1 MTRIA
6 LVGLAL
12 ASAPLMPA
20 LAASEIPLAPVSPL
34 TVQASSSAIPEQ
46 LKSAERDQ
54 YRAVFASIR
63 AGNWSDAAQRLDA
76 MPEGM
81 LTPFARAELYTA
93 KGSPKASAGALLAV
107 LTQAPELPQASDLA
121 RLARSRGAESTPDL
135 PEIHDLVRMAGA
147 SRRLAASSNRS
158 DAVAMELRP
167 QIISLIKSDQP
178 AEAEALLIS
187 RQTELTG
194 EALTEWQQRIAW
206 SYYLTGDDAS
216 ARRLAAQAQQGE
228 GEWKV
233 QADWVAG
240 LAAWRQ
246 RDYQTAGTAFDAVT
260 AHARDYEMR
269 AAGLF
274 WSARVDMA
282 IGRPNWVQTKLRTA
296 ARLPETFYGL
306 LAGSTLGMAIPAD
319 AAANAV
325 GGAVAAE
332 WQGLSRYPNIRV
344 AAALSEIGED
354 AYADEVLRH
363 QARIGA
369 GSEHNALLHL
379 ASRLDLP
386 STQIWL
392 AQHGPVGAAMPASA
406 RYPIPAWTPQG
417 GWRVDPSLVYAHA
430 LQESQFRADAVSPAG
445 AVGLM
450 QIMPTTAQLIARRK
464 GEVIDRSQLNRPA
477 VAFEYGQSY
486 LEMLRDMP
494 GTQGLLPKII
504 AAYNAGPASVMAWN
518 YKLRDGGDPLVFIE
532 SIPFAETRAYVAIVL
547 RNYWMYGRQQGKA
560 PASLKAIA
568 QGMWPRFPGLPGKTA
583 IRLESDSAGDGIT
596 SINGGGNTEM
606 ARAN

>member
-1 MTRIA
+1 VTRTA
-6 LVGLAL
+6 LLVLAL
-12 ASAPLMPA
+12 MTASAAPLS
-20 LAASEIPLAPVSPL
+20 AAEIPLAVKPAVVTMP
-34 TVQASSSAIPEQ
+34 ARAIPDQ

-63 AGNWSDAAQRLDA
+63 SGNWMDAAQRLDG
-76 MPEGM
+76 MPDGL
-81 LTPFARAELYTA
+81 LTAFARAELYTA
-93 KGSPKASAGALLAV
+93 KGSPKASLDAVMAV
-107 LTQAPELPQASDLA
+107 LTHAPELPQAADLA
-121 RLARSRGAESTPDL
+121 RLARSRGAEALPDL
-135 PEIHDLVRMAGA
+135 PVARDLVRLAGA
-147 SRRLAASSNRS
+147 SRRLAARTNRS

-167 QIISLIKSDQP
+167 QILSLIKSDQP
-178 AEAEALLIS
+178 AEAETLLLS
-187 RQTELTG
+187 RQAELTA
-194 EALTEWQQRIAW
+194 EARTEWQQRIAW
-206 SYYLTGDDAS
+206 SYYLTSDDTN
-216 ARRLAAQAQQGE
+216 ARRLAAEAQQGD

-246 RDYQTAGTAFDAVT
+246 RDYQAAGTAFDAVT

-274 WSARVDMA
+274 WSARADMA
-282 IGRPNWVQTKLRTA
+282 VGRPNWVQTKLRTA

-306 LAGSTLGMAIPAD
+306 LASSTLGIAVPAD
-319 AAANAV
+319 TGAGSLN
-325 GGAVAAE
+325 GAVAAE
-332 WQGLSRYPNIRV
+332 WQSLSRYPNIRV

-354 AYADEVLRH
+354 AYADEVLRY

-369 GSEHNALLHL
+369 PNEHSALLHL

-392 AQHGPVGAAMPASA
+392 AQNGPSGAAMPLSA

-417 GWRVDPSLVYAHA
+417 GWRVDPALIYAHA
-430 LQESQFRADAVSPAG
+430 LQESQFRTTAVSSAG
-445 AVGLM
+445 AIGLM
-450 QIMPTTAQLIARRK
+450 QIMPNTAQLIARRK
-464 GEVIDRSQLNRPA
+464 GEVIDRTQLNRPA

-504 AAYNAGPASVMAWN
+504 AAYNAGPGSVLAWN
-518 YKLRDGGDPLVFIE
+518 SKLRDGGDPLLFVE

-568 QGMWPRFPGLPGKTA
+568 QGMWPRFPGLPGRTA
-583 IRLESDSAGDGIT
+583 IRLDSDSSGAIPDASAGGPIET
-596 SINGGGNTEM
+596 